1 MFNNMRM
8 PQDELQQAFLR
19 IENLDA
25 TPNERMMRDDMDKY
39 KLQNQ

>member
-8 PQDELQQAFLR
+8 PQDELQQAYLR
-19 IENLDA
+19 IENLDD
-25 TPNERMMRDDMDKY
+25 TPNERKMRDELN